1 MNPFIW
7 HFHKGETIGI
17 ENRGCQGQG
26 FGGEVTA
33 EGEEEIWW
41 GVLELAY
48 IFFLFLQMFIAAL
61 FVKSQTENP
70 NTLHQM
76 NRQANCGTCM
86 PWNTIQQYMQHLGW
100 ISRALCLVKKAS
112 SQRLYVVLLFHIY
125 NIFEMQY
132 IVITCLFQFDSPS
145 QALWQ
150 NHLYKSIVQ
159 MILAVSIIRSVSYL
173 VIKSILLWSTPNTII
188 S

>member
-1 MNPFIW
+1 
-7 HFHKGETIGI
+7 
-17 ENRGCQGQG
+17 
-26 FGGEVTA
+26 
-33 EGEEEIWW
+33 
-41 GVLELAY
+41 
-48 IFFLFLQMFIAAL
+48 MFIAAL
-61 FVKSQTENP
+61 FVKSQTENS

-76 NRQANCGTCM
+76 NRQTNCGTSI
-86 PWNTIQQYMQHLGW
+86 PWNTIQQYIQRLGW

-112 SQRLYVVLLFHIY
+112 PKRLYVVLLFHIY

-132 IVITCLFQFDSPS
+132 IAITCFFQFDSPS

-159 MILAVSIIRSVSYL
+159 MILAVFIIRSVSYL
-173 VIKSILLWSTPNTII
+173 VIKSILLWSTPNIII